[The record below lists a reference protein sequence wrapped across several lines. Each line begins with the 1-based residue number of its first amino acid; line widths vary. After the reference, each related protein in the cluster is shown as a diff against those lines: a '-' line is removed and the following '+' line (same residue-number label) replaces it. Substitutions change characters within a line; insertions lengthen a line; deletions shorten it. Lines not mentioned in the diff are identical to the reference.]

1 MDGVLG
7 ILVVLLG
14 LLFIGWLCGP
24 ARQGGGAVAHKV
36 SEAQRTRPTWKRR
49 GGRRNQHRE

>member
-24 ARQGGGAVAHKV
+24 ARQGGGPVAHKV
-36 SEAQRTRPTWKRR
+36 SGAREDEARVEAQGRPP
-49 GGRRNQHRE
+49 EPAP

>member
-24 ARQGGGAVAHKV
+24 ARQGGGSAPHKGSEAREGEAHV
-36 SEAQRTRPTWKRR
+36 EAQRRPP
-49 GGRRNQHRE
+49 EPAP

>member
-1 MDGVLG
+1 MDGALG

-24 ARQGGGAVAHKV
+24 AGQGGWPAPHKG
-36 SEAQRTRPTWKRR
+36 SEAREGEAHVEAPGRPS
-49 GGRRNQHRE
+49 EPAP

>member
-1 MDGVLG
+1 MDG

-24 ARQGGGAVAHKV
+24 AGQGGGAVAHKV
-36 SEAQRTRPTWKRR
+36 SEALEDEAHVEAQGQPP
-49 GGRRNQHRE
+49 EPAP

>member
-24 ARQGGGAVAHKV
+24 ARQGGRPVAHKG
-36 SEAQRTRPTWKRR
+36 SEAREDEAHVEVRGRPP
-49 GGRRNQHRE
+49 EPAP

>member
-24 ARQGGGAVAHKV
+24 AGQGGWPASHKG
-36 SEAQRTRPTWKRR
+36 SEAREGEAHVEAQGRPP
-49 GGRRNQHRE
+49 ELAP

>member
-24 ARQGGGAVAHKV
+24 VRQGGGAVAHNEAREDEAHV
-36 SEAQRTRPTWKRR
+36 EAQRPP
-49 GGRRNQHRE
+49 EPAP

>member
-1 MDGVLG
+1 MDGALG

-24 ARQGGGAVAHKV
+24 AGQGDGPAPHKG
-36 SEAQRTRPTWKRR
+36 SEAREGEAHLEAQGRPP
-49 GGRRNQHRE
+49 EPAP

>member
-24 ARQGGGAVAHKV
+24 AGQGAGPAPYKG
-36 SEAQRTRPTWKRR
+36 SEAREGEAHAEAQGRPP
-49 GGRRNQHRE
+49 EPAP

>member
-24 ARQGGGAVAHKV
+24 ARQGGHKV
-36 SEAQRTRPTWKRR
+36 SEAREDEAHVEAQGRPP
-49 GGRRNQHRE
+49 EPAP

>member
-24 ARQGGGAVAHKV
+24 AGQGAGPAPHKGSEV
-36 SEAQRTRPTWKRR
+36 REGEARVEAQGRPP
-49 GGRRNQHRE
+49 EPAP